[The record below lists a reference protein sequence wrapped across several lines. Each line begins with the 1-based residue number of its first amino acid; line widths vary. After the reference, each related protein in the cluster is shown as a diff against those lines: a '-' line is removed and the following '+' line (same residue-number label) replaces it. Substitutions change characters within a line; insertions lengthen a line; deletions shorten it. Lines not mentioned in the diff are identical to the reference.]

1 MNSVFR
7 LIANFDF
14 NSAPAVLQETND
26 PGGREEFALRFAD
39 AFAEI
44 DGERQDVSPTTI
56 AETEQDS
63 PGDRMESWPPSL
75 PVVLPYEST
84 PMPLVHDNGD
94 SAPSPILGT
103 NRVDIIARFAE
114 LELQE
119 AGYPTKEIRSQFA
132 PDSMRA
138 GQGADSL
145 LLQKLPDSAVRSDNV
160 NSQSNLPVEVLG
172 VSKDQALLFDHRLVA
187 SSAENS
193 EPKIVTNDGSAK
205 FLISAPVPIN
215 QTASA
220 SVSLPVTDVA
230 ANVPMATGTAA
241 ITPSSLPVFDT
252 LMDDHWIGRLG
263 QEIAKLTGDRSK
275 LSFQLKPQ
283 HLGRLHVEIM
293 SDAAGNIVRVD
304 TDNESAKMLILS
316 AQGRLEQDI
325 RLAGS
330 KLLRVDV
337 TEQEHSGLASGDQD
351 APARGYESGAKHG
364 EYHWLAEPH
373 AESGRSASGVG
384 DVPASLDGARYA

>member
-14 NSAPAVLQETND
+14 NSAPALLQETND
-26 PGGREEFALRFAD
+26 PGGREEFALRFVD

-44 DGERQDVSPTTI
+44 DGEGQDVSPTTM
-56 AETEQDS
+56 AEIEQDS
-63 PGDRMESWPPSL
+63 PGDGMESWPPSS

-84 PMPLVHDNGD
+84 TMPLMHDNGD
-94 SAPSPILGT
+94 SAPSSITGA
-103 NRVDIIARFAE
+103 NRIDVIARSAE

-138 GQGADSL
+138 GLGADIL

-160 NSQSNLPVEVLG
+160 NSQSNLPIEVLG
-172 VSKDQALLFDHRLVA
+172 VPKDQALLLDNRLVA

-193 EPKIVTNDGSAK
+193 EPKIVTNDRSAK
-205 FLISAPVPIN
+205 FLISTPVPIN

-241 ITPSSLPVFDT
+241 TTPSSLPVFDT

-304 TDNESAKMLILS
+304 TDNESAKMLILG

-337 TEQEHSGLASGDQD
+337 TEHEHSGLTSGDQD